1 MSKQT
6 RSQTTKHGEP
16 VLSAPAIG
24 GEDAAH
30 MVTEPESDASG
41 SPTLKEPTLELE
53 PAASSGELNPQEN
66 SFARP
71 EDAATASFCNRP
83 EPSTLSTAQPALA
96 GSSNAILDDTSTEDG
111 RADALRTRSHYPCSP
126 FGLPHNSA
134 VPAGM
139 TIAQPS
145 TQSATSEIHVEN
157 ADRLMQYRLQL
168 QSSGL
173 PIERMGAL
181 MLQYE
186 LLLNAQ
192 AKEEVL
198 LPSPESTTSHGSDR
212 RRAIP
217 SDVHT
222 SPQNAPAHAI
232 SVPAS
237 ASERK
242 SMRETVAPRP
252 ACKAVYAAGPTTHNF
267 ASRMSASSDN
277 SAVTD
282 ARPSSGAKRATTL
295 SARTADHAAHQS
307 EFDASSTAE
316 PAGYA
321 RSSGV
326 QSYIEKDYSH
336 TGLWEI
342 ATGTFDKTTENVN
355 AHRAILQDT
364 GFAPAAIINNL
375 DFEELTNI
383 FENDPSDGYTWHQ
396 HILAANGVPMHLVV
410 NCTPAYAQ
418 FHFGQFYEKYLRTRT
433 SLFGDTTILDD
444 KNDMDAPVNL
454 KAFKLAQHA
463 ASAATIQ
470 GPSAN
475 FTRSKDIVE
484 GSYVTLMDDPTTIAK
499 VEVVNNGYAFFAY
512 LSNGALGKARLAD
525 LRCAPERPATT
536 LSNDPNGRYMHVPST
551 GTNEQRSLYE
561 QRRQRPV
568 LVTSP
573 QHHPPVAPPHTTTH
587 TDVSPQLL
595 LAPTYMDGRRQNRHS
610 EAEHIPDLLLIR
622 RRNRH
627 SEAEHIPDLL
637 LIRRRNRHSEAE
649 HIQDLLLIR
658 RRNRHSEAE
667 HIPDLHFIQNL
678 RDLAIHPASSENW
691 RGHFR
696 RNRKS
701 RLDHFHSTS

>member
-1 MSKQT
+1 
-6 RSQTTKHGEP
+6 
-16 VLSAPAIG
+16 
-24 GEDAAH
+24 
-30 MVTEPESDASG
+30 
-41 SPTLKEPTLELE
+41 
-53 PAASSGELNPQEN
+53 
-66 SFARP
+66 
-71 EDAATASFCNRP
+71 
-83 EPSTLSTAQPALA
+83 
-96 GSSNAILDDTSTEDG
+96 
-111 RADALRTRSHYPCSP
+111 
-126 FGLPHNSA
+126 
-134 VPAGM
+134 M

-212 RRAIP
+212 RHRAIP

-222 SPQNAPAHAI
+222 SPQDAPAHAI

-237 ASERK
+237 ASERM

-252 ACKAVYAAGPTTHNF
+252 TRKPVYAAGPSTHNF

-282 ARPSSGAKRATTL
+282 PRPSSGAKRATTL

-307 EFDASSTAE
+307 AIDASSTAE

-383 FENDPSDGYTWHQ
+383 FENDPNDGYTWHQ

-410 NCTPAYAQ
+410 NCTPVYAQ

-433 SLFGDTTILDD
+433 SPLDD
-444 KNDMDAPVNL
+444 TNDMDAPVNL
-454 KAFKLAQHA
+454 KAFKLAQHS

-475 FTRSKDIVE
+475 FTRSEDIVE

-512 LSNGALGKARLAD
+512 LSNGAVGKARLAD
-525 LRCAPERPATT
+525 LRHAPERPATS

-551 GTNEQRSLYE
+551 GTN
-561 QRRQRPV
+561 
-568 LVTSP
+568 
-573 QHHPPVAPPHTTTH
+573 
-587 TDVSPQLL
+587 
-595 LAPTYMDGRRQNRHS
+595 
-610 EAEHIPDLLLIR
+610 
-622 RRNRH
+622 
-627 SEAEHIPDLL
+627 
-637 LIRRRNRHSEAE
+637 
-649 HIQDLLLIR
+649 
-658 RRNRHSEAE
+658 
-667 HIPDLHFIQNL
+667 
-678 RDLAIHPASSENW
+678 
-691 RGHFR
+691 
-696 RNRKS
+696 
-701 RLDHFHSTS
+701 